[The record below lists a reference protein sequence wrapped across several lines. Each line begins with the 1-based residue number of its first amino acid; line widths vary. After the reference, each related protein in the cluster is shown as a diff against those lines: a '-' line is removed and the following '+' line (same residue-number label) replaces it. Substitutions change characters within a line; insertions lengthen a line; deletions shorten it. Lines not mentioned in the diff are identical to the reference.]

1 VAILTGL
8 IGGIAIIV
16 HKVLRPWMY
25 RFGETYWQARIRANR
40 TIEMALRGVR
50 EVMLYRLQEN
60 FCDRLRPDLQT
71 AGRAGALAQ
80 VLNDSPRQ
88 VIEFSAVATFMGFLG
103 VEAAQGRPMSAILL
117 VASVFAAAAFRLIPS
132 ISRLSSAAASIS
144 NIRPAFDLLKA
155 DLAISQRPPAPTHA
169 HALRFNREIELR
181 GIGFRYSGAVE
192 PALMDVSARIPRCS
206 SFAIVGRSGAGK
218 STMMELLLG
227 LLEPGDGEI
236 LIDGLRL
243 TPSNR
248 LGWQTELGYVPQQTF
263 VCDDTIAGNIAYGV
277 PPTQIDMAMVE
288 RAADLAGLASFV
300 QSETKDGYG
309 TVVGDNGVM
318 LSGGQ
323 RQRLAIARALYRQP
337 KVLFFD
343 EATSALDSITE
354 VLVNESIARLK
365 GHVTVI
371 IVAHRISSVRHCDK
385 ILVLEKGRVL
395 QCGDF
400 DQLSREE
407 GAFRRLLEATTE
419 KRKPA
424 GVMDSIEGL

>member
-1 VAILTGL
+1 
-8 IGGIAIIV
+8 
-16 HKVLRPWMY
+16 
-25 RFGETYWQARIRANR
+25 
-40 TIEMALRGVR
+40 
-50 EVMLYRLQEN
+50 
-60 FCDRLRPDLQT
+60 
-71 AGRAGALAQ
+71 
-80 VLNDSPRQ
+80 
-88 VIEFSAVATFMGFLG
+88 
-103 VEAAQGRPMSAILL
+103 
-117 VASVFAAAAFRLIPS
+117 
-132 ISRLSSAAASIS
+132 
-144 NIRPAFDLLKA
+144 
-155 DLAISQRPPAPTHA
+155 
-169 HALRFNREIELR
+169 
-181 GIGFRYSGAVE
+181 
-192 PALMDVSARIPRCS
+192 
-206 SFAIVGRSGAGK
+206 
-218 STMMELLLG
+218 MMELLLG